1 MFWEFVLKHSSCA
14 WESFWIYSESAM
26 VSTWTYPYCAW
37 EFIWIYPEMRKCWR
51 IHLKY
56 MYQYL
61 DWAWSVH
68 NLLKYPNYEVI
79 KTFWSHCLHL
89 GPMLCVSKHC
99 VNNTPMKL
107 ILTWNVVHESSI
119 MLYKVK
125 YFSSPPLI
133 VHVNQVH
140 LVIWGDIDGS
150 INFARCKR

>member
-1 MFWEFVLKHSSCA
+1 MSRTTCCFGIHLILLKMFQLNSTWLNLECAWKSPNCAWNPFGSIKNVHSSCA

-56 MYQYL
+56 LYQYL

-89 GPMLCVSKHC
+89 GPMLCVS
-99 VNNTPMKL
+99 
-107 ILTWNVVHESSI
+107 
-119 MLYKVK
+119 
-125 YFSSPPLI
+125 
-133 VHVNQVH
+133 
-140 LVIWGDIDGS
+140 
-150 INFARCKR
+150 